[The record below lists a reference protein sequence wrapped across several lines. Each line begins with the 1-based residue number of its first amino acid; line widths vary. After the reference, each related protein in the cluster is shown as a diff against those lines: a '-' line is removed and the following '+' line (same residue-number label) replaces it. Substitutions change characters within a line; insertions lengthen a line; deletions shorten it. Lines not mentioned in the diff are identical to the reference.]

1 MSLQNNL
8 LTFIIYTSVIAG
20 LLFSLTACNTHSNS
34 DSIDL
39 QEKAGQLL
47 MVGFKGFE
55 LSDTSHVKRDIE
67 EYNVGG
73 VILFDFDVPT
83 GSRNRNIESADQVRS
98 LNQSLQSIAGTPLLI
113 AVDQEGG
120 RVARLK
126 TERNFPATVSAEY
139 LGDLNNPDSTR
150 AYAVEQTELLTDIG
164 FNVNFAP
171 VVDLNTNPENPVI
184 GQLDRSYS
192 ADPAVVT
199 QHAGIVIEE
208 HQNQNLLPVIKHFP
222 GHGSAWNDS
231 HVGMADVTD
240 TWEEI
245 ELEPYRNLSE
255 TDYRFAVMTAHV
267 MNSNLDDE
275 LPATL
280 SQNVQTGLLRDDIG
294 FRGMLFSD
302 DMQMDAIRS
311 FYGLEFSIEHALNAG
326 VDMLIFANNSVYQ
339 PDIVPDAVQIIVDL
353 VESGA
358 VSEERINEAYERV
371 METKRE
377 LGLVE

>member
-1 MSLQNNL
+1 MTLC
-8 LTFIIYTSVIAG
+8 TAAFICLVTIQTGCI
-20 LLFSLTACNTHSNS
+20 NQESNS
-34 DSIDL
+34 EEFSIE
-39 QEKAGQLL
+39 QKAAQLL

-55 LSDTSHVKRDIE
+55 MSDTSHVKRDIE
-67 EYNVGG
+67 EYGVGG

-83 GSRNRNIESADQVRS
+83 GTPERNIKSADQVEQLNRS
-98 LNQSLQSIAGTPLLI
+98 LQEISSIPLLI

-126 TERNFPATVSAEY
+126 AARGFPATVSAEY

-150 AYAVEQTELLTDIG
+150 AYTIEQTELLANIG

-192 ADPAVVT
+192 ADPDIVT
-199 QHAGIVIEE
+199 THASIVIEE

-245 ELEPYRNLSE
+245 ELEPYRNLSQ
-255 TDYRFAVMTAHV
+255 TDFRFAVMTAHV
-267 MNSNLDDE
+267 MNSNLDEE

-280 SQNVQTGLLRDDIG
+280 SRNVQTGLLRDDIG

-339 PDIVPDAVQIIVDL
+339 PDIVPDAVKIIVDL
-353 VESGA
+353 VETGA

-371 METKRE
+371 METKRQ
-377 LGLVE
+377 LGLLD

>member
-1 MSLQNNL
+1 MF
-8 LTFIIYTSVIAG
+8 TIYATVIAC
-20 LLFSLTACNTHSNS
+20 LLLSLPACAHQS
-34 DSIDL
+34 DSDSVTL
-39 QEKAGQLL
+39 EQKAGQLL
-47 MVGFKGFE
+47 MVGFNGFE
-55 LSDTSHVKRDIE
+55 ISETSHVKRDIE
-67 EYNVGG
+67 KYNVGG
-73 VILFDFDVPT
+73 VILFDFDVPS
-83 GSRNRNIESADQVRS
+83 GSRNRNIESADQVRT
-98 LNQSLQSIAGTPLLI
+98 LNRTLQGFAEIPLLI

-120 RVARLK
+120 RVTRLK

-139 LGDLNNPDSTR
+139 LGDLNSADSTR
-150 AYAVEQTELLTDIG
+150 AYAIEQTELLNNIG

-184 GQLDRSYS
+184 GRLDRSYS
-192 ADPAVVT
+192 ADPSVVT
-199 QHAGIVIEE
+199 KHAGIVIEE

-240 TWEEI
+240 TWKEV
-245 ELEPYRNLSE
+245 ELEPYKILSQ

-267 MNSNLDDE
+267 MNSTLDDE

-280 SQNVQTGLLRDDIG
+280 SRNVQTDLLRDEIG

-339 PDIVPDAVQIIVDL
+339 PDIVPDAVQIIVGL
-353 VESGA
+353 VESGV
-358 VSEERINEAYERV
+358 VSEERINEAYDRV
-371 METKRE
+371 METKRQ
-377 LGLVE
+377 LGLLD

>member
-1 MSLQNNL
+1 MPVNLHSYSPLQFL
-8 LTFIIYTSVIAG
+8 LIAVLCFVG
-20 LLFSLTACNTHSNS
+20 FSCNTHSAPNNPS
-34 DSIDL
+34 L
-39 QEKAGQLL
+39 EKKAGQLL
-47 MVGFKGFE
+47 MVGFKGFT
-55 LSDTSHVKRDIE
+55 LADTSHVKRDIQ

-83 GSRNRNIESADQVRS
+83 GTPNRNIESAGQVRQ
-98 LNQSLQSIAGTPLLI
+98 LNRSLQDISNTPLLI

-126 TERNFPATVSAEY
+126 TERDFPATVSAEY

-150 AYAVEQTELLTDIG
+150 AYASEQAALLSDLG

-192 ADPAVVT
+192 ADPEIVT
-199 QHAGIVIEE
+199 RHSSIVIEE
-208 HQNQNLLPVIKHFP
+208 HENHNLLPVIKHFP

-240 TWEEI
+240 TWEEV
-245 ELEPYRNLSE
+245 ELEPYRNLSGSGNH
-255 TDYRFAVMTAHV
+255 FAVMTAHV
-267 MNSNLDDE
+267 MNSNLDEE

-280 SQNVQTGLLRDDIG
+280 SQNVQTGLLRDEIG
-294 FRGMLFSD
+294 FRGMLFTD

-311 FYGLEFSIEHALNAG
+311 YYGLEFSIEHALNAG
-326 VDMLIFANNSVYQ
+326 VDMLIFANNSVYH
-339 PDIVPDAVQIIVDL
+339 PDIVPEAVRIIVDL

-358 VSEERINEAYERV
+358 VSEDRINEAYDRV
-371 METKRE
+371 METKHQ
-377 LGLVE
+377 LGLLD